1 MALEVLIVDDE
12 ADIRELVSGVLEDE
26 GYAVR
31 AAADS
36 TQTLDAIEERRPSMV
51 LLDVWLQGSKL
62 DGLQLLQ
69 EIKLRDPTIPVL
81 VISGHGNLDTAVAAV
96 REGAVDFIE
105 KPFEAERLIYLV
117 DRATETDRLRRENQ
131 TLRLQV
137 GQEDQLQGSSVA
149 INTVRATLKR
159 VAPTGSR
166 VMISGPPGVGKEI
179 AARMI
184 HQWSPRARAPFI
196 VLSAAMMSPDR
207 VEEELFGSDSDGVI
221 RSGLLEH
228 AHGGTLFLDE
238 IADMPLTTQAKILRV
253 LTDQSY
259 SRVGGQR
266 PVKVDVRVLSATSRN
281 LQDEIAAGR
290 FREDLYYRLNVVHVP
305 IPPLR
310 DRQSD
315 IPPLARHLLARIA
328 EQPGMRPLSIT
339 DDALAV
345 LMSYGWPG
353 NVRQLQNALFRAAV
367 LCEGDA
373 LTATDFPHIAT
384 EAACGKRADDYHAKP
399 LNGASQS
406 AAFAHGAGITL
417 FEADGNMR
425 PLEAIE
431 ADVIRLAIGHYRGRM
446 TEVARRLG
454 IGRSTLYRKLG
465 ELGIGDIAA

>member
-1 MALEVLIVDDE
+1 MALEVLVVDDE
-12 ADIRELVSGVLEDE
+12 ADIRDLVSGVLEDE

-36 TQTLDAIEERRPSMV
+36 NQTLDAIEERRPSMV

-69 EIKLRDPTIPVL
+69 EIKQRDPTIPVL

-117 DRATETDRLRRENQ
+117 DRATETDRLRRENE

-137 GQEDQLQGSSVA
+137 GQEDQLHGSSVA

-166 VMISGPPGVGKEI
+166 VLISGPPGVGKEI

-207 VEEELFGSDSDGVI
+207 VEEELFGSEAEGVI

-259 SRVGGQR
+259 TRVGGQR
-266 PVKVDVRVLSATSRN
+266 AVKVDVRVLSATSRN

-290 FREDLYYRLNVVHVP
+290 FREDLYYRLNVVPVRL
-305 IPPLR
+305 PPLR
-310 DRQSD
+310 ERRED
-315 IPPLARHLLARIA
+315 IPELVSHFLARIA
-328 EQPGMRPLSIT
+328 AERRMAAPTISEEAMA
-339 DDALAV
+339 ALQAHD
-345 LMSYGWPG
+345 WPG
-353 NVRQLQNALFRAAV
+353 NVRQLRNIIERTLILAPGDRAARIEVDLLPPEV
-367 LCEGDA
+367 LD
-373 LTATDFPHIAT
+373 
-384 EAACGKRADDYHAKP
+384 
-399 LNGASQS
+399 NQS
-406 AAFAHGAGITL
+406 AVSGGNTGMAIMGSPLREAREAFEREYLKIQIRR
-417 FEADGNMR
+417 FSGNISR
-425 PLEAIE
+425 TASF
-431 ADVIRLAIGHYRGRM
+431 IGMERSALHRKLK
-446 TEVARRLG
+446 ALG
-454 IGRSTLYRKLG
+454 IREKHEG
-465 ELGIGDIAA
+465 EE